1 MGVLAVAA
9 EPLALAEEYIAR
21 PIANVPFTMHN
32 AGTHIGEHSAR
43 AYLWAQQ
50 GEYGE
55 MTLDLL
61 YATQSGTE
69 GFNAGLSVGI
79 PVAGAIESRMAAQ
92 STSTATSLLETGGS
106 EGTTSV
112 ASGAGT
118 GSAPMSVVRTIEHG
132 EKVAD
137 IVGEVKELTFTTG
150 NEHAVVRLAT
160 GERAII
166 SGGPTGISWESGQ
179 VTRLFGHSHPY
190 QLAPTG
196 PSPADISTLGTLG
209 QRSSYLL
216 EHGELTRFWGR

>member
-21 PIANVPFTMHN
+21 PITNVPFTIHN
-32 AGTHIGEHSAR
+32 AGMHIGEHGAR
-43 AYLWAQQ
+43 ASLWAQQ

-69 GFNAGLSVGI
+69 GFNAGLSVAI
-79 PVAGAIESRMAAQ
+79 PISGALESRVAAQ
-92 STSTATSLLETGGS
+92 STRTATSLLETSGT
-106 EGTTSV
+106 EGTTTI
-112 ASGAGT
+112 ASGTGT
-118 GSAPMSVVRTIEHG
+118 GSAPMSVVRNIGRG

-137 IVGEVKELTFTTG
+137 IVAEVKELTFSTG
-150 NEHAVVRLAT
+150 NEHAVVKLAT
-160 GERAII
+160 GERAIV
-166 SGGPTGISWESGQ
+166 SGGPTGITWESGQ

-190 QLAPTG
+190 HLAPTG
-196 PSPADISTLGTLG
+196 PSPADISTLGVLG